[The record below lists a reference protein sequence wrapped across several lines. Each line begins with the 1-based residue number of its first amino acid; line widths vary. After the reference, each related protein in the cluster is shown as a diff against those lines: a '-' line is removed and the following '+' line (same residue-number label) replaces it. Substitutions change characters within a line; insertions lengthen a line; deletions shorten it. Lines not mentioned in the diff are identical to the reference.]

1 MRTTLVR
8 LVTLA
13 LLISACSGAAD
24 EPAETTTAPTTSSST
39 TTSTTTTSTTS
50 TTIDDRERSP
60 VNGLPVDDPEPLAR
74 RVLAVKIDNHHL
86 ARPQSGIQEAEA
98 VIEIR
103 VEGSFTRFI
112 ALFHGTDSEFVGP
125 IRSGRPS
132 DAMVVL
138 PLSATMI
145 ISGGQPWVRSGITRV
160 GVPFLTE
167 TANGMFRASG
177 RRAPHNLYGSTLVLR
192 ETVDARDIP
201 DDPPLQPWFSFGEM
215 HEDAEPAN
223 SATIRFAGGSVV
235 TWDWDGETWNRSF
248 GDIPS
253 EWRDAEGETGPVT
266 ADTLVAL
273 VGRFY
278 TASPPA
284 GQGGSSVPATETVGE
299 GQAVVFADG
308 KAIEG
313 IWSREAPEDPFTL
326 ATADG
331 DPIFVPPGTLWVS
344 IVPDVGRVDWEQR
357 IGD

>member
-1 MRTTLVR
+1 MRTTLAR
-8 LVTLA
+8 LVTLV
-13 LLISACSGAAD
+13 LLVSACSGAAD
-24 EPAETTTAPTTSSST
+24 EPAETTSAPTTSSST
-39 TTSTTTTSTTS
+39 TTSTTSSTTT

-60 VNGLPVDDPEPLAR
+60 VNGLPVDDPELLDR
-74 RVLAVKIDNHHL
+74 RVLAVKIDNHPN

-112 ALFHGTDSEFVGP
+112 ALFHGTDSEHIGP

-145 ISGGQPWVRSGITRV
+145 TSGGQPWVRAGITSV

-177 RRAPHNLYGSTLVLR
+177 RRAPHNLYGSTPVLR
-192 ETVDARDIP
+192 ETVNSREIP
-201 DDPPLQPWFSFGEM
+201 DEPPLQPWLPFGEM

-223 SATIRFAGGSVV
+223 SATITFAGGSVV
-235 TWDWDGETWNRSF
+235 AWDWDGETWERSF
-248 GDIPS
+248 GSTPS
-253 EWRDAEGETGPVT
+253 EWRDVEGETGRVS

-273 VGRFY
+273 VGRFF

-284 GQGGSSVPATETVGE
+284 GQGGSSVPATSTVGE
-299 GQAVVFADG
+299 GRAVVFAEG

-313 IWSREAPEDPFTL
+313 VWSRESAEDPFTL
-326 ATADG
+326 LTADG
-331 DPIFVPPGTLWVS
+331 EPILVPPGVLWLS
-344 IVPDVGRVDWEQR
+344 IVPDVGNVEWELRVVD
-357 IGD
+357 